1 MLEKLRQYI
10 ATRLQYLSVQLQW
23 AGFEKGREPM
33 KRPWKVPFRRNRKL
47 QSCLVL
53 SLALHLLVIFGI
65 TPRERVTQFPVLPPI
80 MVKFTKQPPPQRTLA
95 RRQRPM
101 QRPLVRRPA
110 LQAAPVV
117 AVRPASS
124 ASRPLPVFKTS
135 ALRLPVASL
144 PDRLVL
150 PVPDFP
156 ARHIGPQLRAGALE
170 GTRQGADEIDLSLEL
185 MDVQALD
192 TGRHRAMVVVDP
204 QDRRNLKGFLYMS
217 GIYSPSIERAD
228 SEQGKYNRQ
237 PRWWHQM
244 PRRLVERRML
254 QGLADEMTAKTQ
266 VHVEVRDAVRLDDP
280 QLLQV
285 PFVIMTVDTPFEFTD
300 SEAANLGEY
309 LTSGGFLFVEIGRFL
324 DNNYSDD
331 ELDIP
336 IVRSFIRASFQTVDY
351 QEWKD
356 WQFKRL
362 EITHP
367 IYHCFYD
374 INSLPR
380 GMRDMHFLIGESPS
394 LTPDYLEGIVVGEQ
408 LVGVYSMR
416 NYADFWAGIARQ
428 ELDWILEYNIG
439 RSSFVAS
446 AEEPLVYN
454 LGVNIAVY
462 ALTREG
468 SLARQFVD
476 AD

>member
-1 MLEKLRQYI
+1 MR
-10 ATRLQYLSVQLQW
+10 
-23 AGFEKGREPM
+23 
-33 KRPWKVPFRRNRKL
+33 RPWKVPFRRNRKL
-47 QSCLVL
+47 QSCLAV
-53 SLALHLLVIFGI
+53 SLALHLLMIFGI
-65 TPRERVTQFPVLPPI
+65 TRHERVTQYPVLPQI
-80 MVKFTKQPPPQRTLA
+80 MVKFTKRPPPQRTLT
-95 RRQRPM
+95 RHQRPRE
-101 QRPLVRRPA
+101 RPLVRRPA
-110 LQAAPVV
+110 LQAAPVA
-117 AVRPASS
+117 AVRLAPT

-135 ALRLPVASL
+135 ALRLPMAAL

-156 ARHIGPQLRAGALE
+156 ARHIGPQLRAGALK
-170 GTRQGADEIDLSLEL
+170 GTRQGADEIDLALEL
-185 MDVQALD
+185 MDVKALD
-192 TGRHRAMVVVDP
+192 TGQHRAMVVVDP
-204 QDRRNLKGFLYMS
+204 KDRRKLKGYLYMS
-217 GIYSPSIERAD
+217 GIYSPAIERAD
-228 SEQGKYNRQ
+228 SEQAEYRQ
-237 PRWWHQM
+237 TRWWNEMTQM
-244 PRRLVERRML
+244 PHRLMERRRL
-254 QGLADEMTAKTQ
+254 QGLADEMTAQTQ

-285 PFVIMTVDTPFEFTD
+285 PFVLMTVNTPFEFTD
-300 SEAANLGEY
+300 SEVAQLGAY
-309 LTSGGFLFVEIGRFL
+309 LTSGGFLFVDIGRFL
-324 DNNYSDD
+324 QDNYSDA

-336 IVRSFIRASFQTVDY
+336 MVRSLIRASFQAVGY

-380 GMRDMHFLIGESPS
+380 GMRDMHSLIGESPP
-394 LTPDYLEGIVVGEQ
+394 LTPDYLEGIVVGGQ

-416 NYADFWAGIARQ
+416 GYADFWAGIARQ
-428 ELDWILEYNIG
+428 ELDFVSERNIVN
-439 RSSFVAS
+439 SAFHTT

-454 LGVNIAVY
+454 LGVNLVVY

-468 SLARQFVD
+468 SLARQLVD

>member
-1 MLEKLRQYI
+1 MR
-10 ATRLQYLSVQLQW
+10 
-23 AGFEKGREPM
+23 
-33 KRPWKVPFRRNRKL
+33 RPWKVPFHKNRKL
-47 QSCLVL
+47 QSCLAV
-53 SLALHLLVIFGI
+53 SLGLHLLVIFGI
-65 TPRERVTQFPVLPPI
+65 THRERITQFPVLPPI
-80 MVKFTKQPPPQRTLA
+80 MMKFTKRPPPQRTLA
-95 RRQRPM
+95 RRQRPQ

-110 LQAAPVV
+110 LQAAPVAV
-117 AVRPASS
+117 VRPAPS
-124 ASRPLPVFKTS
+124 AVRPLPVFQTS
-135 ALRLPVASL
+135 TPRLLTASL

-192 TGRHRAMVVVDP
+192 TGRHWAMVVVNP
-204 QDRRNLKGFLYMS
+204 KDRRKLKGFLYMS
-217 GIYSPSIERAD
+217 GIYSPSIERAEY
-228 SEQGKYNRQ
+228 SEQAQYIHHE
-237 PRWWHQM
+237 PRPVQFYQQM

-280 QLLQV
+280 QLLHV
-285 PFVIMTVDTPFEFTD
+285 PFVLLTVDTPFEFTEV
-300 SEAANLGEY
+300 EAANLGAY
-309 LTSGGFLFVEIGRFL
+309 LTAGGFLFAEIGRDL
-324 DNNYSDD
+324 GYNYSDA

-336 IVRSFIRASFQTVDY
+336 AVRALIRASFQAVGY

-356 WQFKRL
+356 WQFRRL
-362 EITHP
+362 ELTHP
-367 IYHCFYD
+367 VYHCFYD
-374 INSLPR
+374 VNSLPR
-380 GMRDMHFLIGESPS
+380 GMRDMHFFVDDYPPR
-394 LTPDYLEGIVVGEQ
+394 TPDYLEGIMVGDQ

-416 NYADFWAGIARQ
+416 GYADFWAGIAKL
-428 ELDWILEYNIG
+428 ELDWLLENKVINH
-439 RSSFVAS
+439 SVLAS

-454 LGVNIAVY
+454 LGINIVVY

-468 SLARQFVD
+468 SLARQLID

>member
-1 MLEKLRQYI
+1 
-10 ATRLQYLSVQLQW
+10 
-23 AGFEKGREPM
+23 M
-33 KRPWKVPFRRNRKL
+33 KRPWKVPFRKNRKL

-65 TPRERVTQFPVLPPI
+65 VHHEQATQFTVLPPI
-80 MVKFTKQPPPQRTLA
+80 MVKFTKRPPPQRTLT
-95 RRQRPM
+95 RRQRPRE
-101 QRPLVRRPA
+101 RPLVRRPA
-110 LQAAPVV
+110 LQAAPVA
-117 AVRPASS
+117 AVRPAPS
-124 ASRPLPVFKTS
+124 ATRPLPVFKTS
-135 ALRLPVASL
+135 ALRLPTAVL

-170 GTRQGADEIDLSLEL
+170 GTRQGADEIALSLEL
-185 MDVQALD
+185 MDVQAMD

-204 QDRRNLKGFLYMS
+204 KDRRKLKGFLYMS
-217 GIYSPSIERAD
+217 GVNSPSIERAEE
-228 SEQGKYNRQ
+228 SVRAENIQV
-237 PRWWHQM
+237 RWYHQM

-254 QGLADEMTAKTQ
+254 QGLADKMTAQTQ

-285 PFVIMTVDTPFEFTD
+285 PFVLMTVDTPFDFTN
-300 SEAANLGEY
+300 SEAANLGAY
-309 LTSGGFLFVEIGRFL
+309 LTGGGFLFVDIVSML
-324 DNNYSDD
+324 WNNDSDV

-336 IVRSFIRASFQTVDY
+336 AVRSLIRASFQAVGY
-351 QEWKD
+351 QEWKN
-356 WQFKRL
+356 WQFRRL
-362 EITHP
+362 ELTHP
-367 IYHCFYD
+367 LYHCFYD
-374 INSLPR
+374 VNSLPR
-380 GMRDMHFLIGESPS
+380 GMRDMHFIVGEYPPR
-394 LTPDYLEGIVVGEQ
+394 TPDYLEGIMVGEQ

-416 NYADFWAGIARQ
+416 GYADFWAGIGR
-428 ELDWILEYNIG
+428 ENLDWTLMNG
-439 RSSFVAS
+439 VSNSPFLAS

-454 LGVNIAVY
+454 LGVNVVVY